1 MKRILLSVI
10 IMLCSVAGFSQ
21 SDTTHKTSNGDTVF
35 VGNFIIIKNHKE
47 GDTNQD
53 SIPPKRG
60 DYLIINI
67 PHRRSYSSKPLNKT
81 VSTNYFIFDL
91 GFANYDDRTDYTSA
105 DVQAFAPGFT
115 KDNLK
120 LKTVKSSSVDLW
132 LFMQRLNLVKH
143 VINLKYGLGLEMF
156 NFRYKND
163 ITFTSH
169 PEGIKND
176 TPDFSKNKLFASYAT
191 VPVMVNIRPE
201 PNRRHGFSLSA
212 GVSAGY
218 RIGTHTKQVS
228 DERGKVKS
236 RDDFNLDNW
245 RFAYVAELGLGP
257 VHLYGTYSIKS
268 MFTDAIKQY
277 PYTIGI
283 RFSNW

>member
-1 MKRILLSVI
+1 
-10 IMLCSVAGFSQ
+10 MLCSVAAFSQ
-21 SDTTHKTSNGDTVF
+21 NDTTHKNSSGDTVF

-47 GDTNQD
+47 GDTNYD
-53 SIPPKRG
+53 SMPPKR
-60 DYLIINI
+60 DNYMIINI
-67 PHRRSYSSKPLNKT
+67 PRRRSYSSKPQNKT

-91 GFANYDDRTDYTSA
+91 GFANYNDRTDYTSNA
-105 DVQAFAPGFT
+105 VQAFATGFN
-115 KDNLK
+115 KEALK
-120 LKTVKSSSVDLW
+120 LKTVKSSNVDIW
-132 LFMQRLNLVKH
+132 LFMQRLNVVKH

-169 PEGIKND
+169 PEGIIMD
-176 TPDFSKNKLFASYAT
+176 TPNFSKNKLFVSYAT
-191 VPVMVNIRPE
+191 VPLMINLRPA
-201 PNRRHGFSLSA
+201 PNHRNGFSLSA

-228 DERGKVKS
+228 DDRGKVKDH
-236 RDDFNLDNW
+236 DDFNLDNW

-257 VHLYGTYSIKS
+257 VHLYGSYSIKP

-277 PYTIGI
+277 PYTVGI